1 MGPPTWTGV
10 NWMEDIIPVTETHRA
25 RSWATVAFPGGQV
38 DGWASLG
45 SKVDYRGDIV
55 TLSWQ
60 HLHNHNRG
68 AVLSMVLMARY
79 DGTHLVLANEF

>member
-68 AVLSMVLMARY
+68 AVLSY
-79 DGTHLVLANEF
+79 GPDGEV